1 LQRIDP
7 SNGSEKWGD
16 TYDDEFDY
24 VIGVQGS
31 SILLASGTKI
41 IVLDA
46 GNGEEKFSQK
56 AGDFYGAYEGAN
68 QYYVYTG
75 DELAAY
81 SYGEKG
87 DVWTLDIDES
97 EGIVK
102 VGNHLALLDYDK
114 GTLNGLGS

>member
-1 LQRIDP
+1 M
-7 SNGSEKWGD
+7 
-16 TYDDEFDY
+16 
-24 VIGVQGS
+24 
-31 SILLASGTKI
+31 
-41 IVLDA
+41 
-46 GNGEEKFSQK
+46 
-56 AGDFYGAYEGAN
+56 
-68 QYYVYTG
+68 YTG